1 MSFLFPILKMIE
13 FLICS
18 LLLREICTPPPP
30 HTHIYVCLIIL
41 NSFSFS
47 FFFRAV
53 LEPLLS
59 LTPPAHSVFIVVDS
73 LDSGYCG
80 CNGVGEGSISGSA
93 ATHNSSIAEL
103 LLKIHTAPAPL
114 DLASLLCTPPEQS
127 HLQDVFRYT
136 LRWCTNHFISTAKC
150 EMVSFTGFLKCW
162 AMFILVKTV
171 YRDFMFCV

>member
-30 HTHIYVCLIIL
+30 PHTHTHTHIYVCLIIL

-103 LLKIHTAPAPL
+103 LLKYIQ
-114 DLASLLCTPPEQS
+114 LLPPWILLVCSARRQNKAICKMFS
-127 HLQDVFRYT
+127 GT
-136 LRWCTNHFISTAKC
+136 LSDDAQITS
-150 EMVSFTGFLKCW
+150 
-162 AMFILVKTV
+162 
-171 YRDFMFCV
+171 

>member
-18 LLLREICTPPPP
+18 LLFREICPSPPPP
-30 HTHIYVCLIIL
+30 IYACLIIL

-59 LTPPAHSVFIVVDS
+59 LTPPVHSVFIVVDS

-80 CNGVGEGSISGSA
+80 WNGVGEGSISGSA

-103 LLKIHTAPAPL
+103 LLKYIQ
-114 DLASLLCTPPEQS
+114 LLPPWILLVCSARRQNKAICKMFS
-127 HLQDVFRYT
+127 GT
-136 LRWCTNHFISTAKC
+136 LSDDAQITS
-150 EMVSFTGFLKCW
+150 
-162 AMFILVKTV
+162 
-171 YRDFMFCV
+171 